1 MSVEIR
7 KEPTRYAAYLDG
19 DEIGELAFSRLGDV
33 VTALHTEVA
42 ESAEGQGVGSTLAR
56 TFLDD
61 IRSAGRRV
69 VPLCPFVRGWLQK
82 HPDYTDLVRSG
93 A

>member
-19 DEIGELAFSRLGDV
+19 DEIGELAFSRWGDV

-42 ESAEGQGVGSTLAR
+42 DSAEGQGVGSTLAR

-82 HPDYTDLVRSG
+82 HPDYADLVRSG